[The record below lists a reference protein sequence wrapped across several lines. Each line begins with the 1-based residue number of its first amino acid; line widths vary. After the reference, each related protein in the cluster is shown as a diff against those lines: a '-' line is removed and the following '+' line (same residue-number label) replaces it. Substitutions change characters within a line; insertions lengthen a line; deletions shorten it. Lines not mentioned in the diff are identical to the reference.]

1 MSPPPRLKRQGDNF
15 PPHNRK
21 VFFAFFA
28 FFAFLAFCAF
38 FALPWRAFRSKSFKR
53 KGREALD

>member
-21 VFFAFFA
+21 VFFA